1 MLVSTSTVLYE
12 QCTRWCHDSIIYRCV
27 SRKGTRRGRR
37 EEAIW
42 RRLGGQ
48 PWPGSVPL
56 RRRRRGGVLEADDDD
71 EVAGWKRH
79 YYQLAQHTCR
89 NWRTMWGQR
98 NRDAARAFSQKKEDE
113 TPADACML
121 ATVIFVACKVLNKPQ
136 LDGCAVMERS
146 SNIGELP
153 SQGVWKYIVNTSTSD
168 DTAHTSYKRK

>member
-1 MLVSTSTVLYE
+1 M
-12 QCTRWCHDSIIYRCV
+12 
-27 SRKGTRRGRR
+27 
-37 EEAIW
+37 
-42 RRLGGQ
+42 
-48 PWPGSVPL
+48 PL
-56 RRRRRGGVLEADDDD
+56 RRRHRGGVLEADDDD

-89 NWRTMWGQR
+89 NWRTMGGQR